1 MPAETTAVDL
11 LDICID
17 ALMRGEDW
25 RACLDGSAPDGIEN
39 LMLVAES
46 IRDSASETPPPGPRE
61 RFRAWKRIFRG
72 REAIEGQQAWPVQ
85 DGLLQFRRFTGP
97 AWRRPLARK
106 SGAAL
111 APNQPL
117 PAWRWL

>member
-1 MPAETTAVDL
+1 MPVEPTAIDL
-11 LDICID
+11 LDNCID

-25 RACLDGSAPDGIEN
+25 RACLDGPAPEAIAR
-39 LMLVAES
+39 LMAVAES
-46 IRDSASETPPPGPRE
+46 IHDSASETPPPGPRE

-72 REAIEGQQAWPVQ
+72 RQALEGQRAWPEQ
-85 DGLLQFRRFTGP
+85 DGLLSFRRFTGP
-97 AWRRPLARK
+97 AWRNLLARK

-111 APNQPL
+111 APKQPL